1 MAAGMV
7 FNPDGMLVVDIL
19 VQPPA
24 LRKRQDKYT
33 MEGTIRT
40 CKQDL
45 TNWSRRQDFYNFIKM
60 CGECLAVE
68 MGPQLSLGISVLF
81 LITFGKYL

>member
-24 LRKRQDKYT
+24 PRKRQDKYT

-40 CKQDL
+40 PSKIL
-45 TNWSRRQDFYNFIKM
+45 PIGHEGKISIT
-60 CGECLAVE
+60 
-68 MGPQLSLGISVLF
+68 LS
-81 LITFGKYL
+81 KCAENA